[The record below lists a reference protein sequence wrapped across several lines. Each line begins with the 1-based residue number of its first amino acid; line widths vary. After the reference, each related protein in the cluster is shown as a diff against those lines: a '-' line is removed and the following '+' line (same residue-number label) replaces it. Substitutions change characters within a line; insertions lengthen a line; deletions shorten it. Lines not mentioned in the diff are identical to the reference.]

1 MRAWLDGVA
10 LALRAIVRNPLRASL
25 TILGILIAVSAV
37 VTVDALGAG
46 GRARVSSQIDA
57 IGSNFIVVFPQ
68 SAQSSGAR
76 GAQGSGMRLT
86 EEDGRAILRESTSVS
101 AVAPALR
108 AAVQVVY
115 GDQNWSTQAFG
126 TRLSYLDVRNW
137 AVQRGEA
144 WQAHDESAK
153 SKVVL
158 VGQTVAKN
166 LFGNEDPVGH
176 MVRIGRYPYLV
187 LGVLAV
193 KGETPFGADQDD
205 IVLMPSTSFRAR
217 IMRTPPNFAGAL
229 LASATSSDTTDRAV
243 RQIDAILRQRH
254 RIEPGRD
261 PDFVIRTQKEFAAMK
276 DRISDVLAL
285 LLLFVAAVSLV
296 VGGIGVM
303 NIMLVSVT
311 ERTREIGIRMAIG
324 ARAGDIRAQFL
335 VEAVTLAFLG
345 GVAGVL
351 VGAGLVA
358 GLRAFL
364 GWPMSLRPLA
374 IAVSIGVSAA
384 TGVGFGFFPATRA
397 AKLDPMEAL
406 RHE

>member
-1 MRAWLDGVA
+1 MRAWLDGVL
-10 LALRAIVRNPLRASL
+10 LAIRAIVRNPLRAAL

-46 GRARVSSQIDA
+46 GRARVSAQIDA

-68 SAQSSGAR
+68 AAQSSGAR
-76 GAQGSGMRLT
+76 SAQGSGVRLT
-86 EEDGRAILRESTSVS
+86 EEDGRAILRESTSVT

-108 AAVQVVY
+108 ANVQVVY

-126 TRLSYLDVRNW
+126 TRLAYLEVRNW
-137 AVQRGEA
+137 PVAQGGA
-144 WQAHDESAK
+144 WLTHDEATK
-153 SKVVL
+153 AKVVL
-158 VGQTVAKN
+158 IGQTVARN
-166 LFGNEDPVGH
+166 LFGNGDPVGQT
-176 MVRIGRYPYLV
+176 VRIGRYPYRV
-187 LGVLAV
+187 LGVLSV

-217 IMRTPPNFAGAL
+217 VMRTPPNFAGAL
-229 LASATSSDTTDRAV
+229 LASASSTETTDRAV
-243 RQIDAILRQRH
+243 RQIDSILRQRH
-254 RIEPGRD
+254 HIEAGRD

-276 DRISDVLAL
+276 DRISDVLSL

-324 ARAGDIRAQFL
+324 AREGDIRAQFL
-335 VEAVTLAFLG
+335 VEAVTLAVLG
-345 GVAGVL
+345 GIAG
-351 VGAGLVA
+351 VGAGAFCVA
-358 GLRAFL
+358 GLRGFL
-364 GWPMSLRPLA
+364 GWPMALRPVAVGVA
-374 IAVSIGVSAA
+374 IAVSAA
-384 TGVGFGFFPATRA
+384 TGIGFGFFPARRA